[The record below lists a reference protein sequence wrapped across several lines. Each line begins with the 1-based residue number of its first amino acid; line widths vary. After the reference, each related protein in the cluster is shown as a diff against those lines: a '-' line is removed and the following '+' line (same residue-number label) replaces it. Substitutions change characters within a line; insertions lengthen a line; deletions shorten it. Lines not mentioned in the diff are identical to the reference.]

1 MVRDYPVKRTNMTAT
16 AISTRTASDVNLHV
30 GAPGPAVA
38 TEAAA
43 LLNESLGSG
52 FIRPSELA
60 ELTAG
65 HGGVLI
71 RARNRPG
78 QLFGAA
84 TARLLGREDVNAL
97 QDLLSRAGVEAGLDG
112 HRIGELKSI
121 VVSPAARGMGLGTT
135 MLAASL
141 DFLKACGCRY
151 VVSASWVSADPQQSS
166 LGMLERAGFA
176 QMATIAAF
184 WADDQKAGGY
194 LCPEC
199 GAECVCAAIILVL
212 PLEDWPVGPGGT

>member
-1 MVRDYPVKRTNMTAT
+1 MTST
-16 AISTRTASDVNLHV
+16 AIRTRTASDVNLHV

-38 TEAAA
+38 IEAAA

-97 QDLLSRAGVEAGLDG
+97 QDLLSGAGVEASLDG
-112 HRIGELKSI
+112 HQVGELKSI
-121 VVSPAARGMGLGTT
+121 VVLPAARGMGLGTT

>member
-1 MVRDYPVKRTNMTAT
+1 MTVT
-16 AISTRTASDVNLHV
+16 AIRTPTASNVNLHV

-38 TEAAA
+38 TETAA

-52 FIRPSELA
+52 FVRPVDLA

-65 HGGVLI
+65 RGGVLV

-78 QLFGAA
+78 QLLGAA
-84 TARLLGREDVNAL
+84 TARLLDREAVNAL
-97 QDLLSRAGVEAGLDG
+97 YDRLSRAGIEAGWDG
-112 HRIGELKSI
+112 HRVGELKSI
-121 VVSPAARGMGLGTT
+121 VVAPTARGMGLGTD
-135 MLAASL
+135 MLAASI

-176 QMATIAAF
+176 QMATIPAF
-184 WADDQKAGGY
+184 WADDQTAAGY
-194 LCPEC
+194 LCPAC
-199 GAECVCAAIILVL
+199 GDKCVCAAIILVL
-212 PLEDWPVGPGGT
+212 KLDG